1 MSGLAPIDWRR
12 IARRLAGP
20 AVILA
25 AAALAGAPQRIHGI
39 SCGHDFDFHLLS
51 WFETLDSWRRGLIY
65 PHWAI
70 SPNYGAGEPRFVFYP
85 PLTWMLGAALRL
97 IMAWEYVPVVLVF
110 LLLAGTGFATRALAR
125 QILEDGAATLAG
137 CTAIFSGYALFT
149 AYERSAYGELTGGF
163 WIPLLLLFA
172 LRDPPR
178 DSRRDPPRD
187 SGKAEGFFRR
197 ALDGSVLPLTLV
209 VAGAW
214 LSNVPLGVMA
224 SYMLAAVALGAA
236 LLRRS
241 WAPVVRATTGAAL
254 GIGLASFF
262 LVSAAWEQ
270 RWADVAQATSDPG
283 SRIENSWLFARHAN
297 PALQLHDS
305 VLLVASIIATTMLGV
320 ALAGLVVCRLRG
332 RLKTGRPGRGWWIL
346 LACIPAAVLVLLL
359 PISLPVWNL
368 LPKLRLLQ
376 FPWRWLVVLEAPMG
390 ILFAGAMWPAK
401 RWRQVGA
408 GILLAGLF
416 VGATLF
422 ADRVFRQ
429 SCDADDSIP
438 GMLAV
443 YGAGDGFDGTDEY
456 GPPGGDD
463 SLVPTGLPG
472 ACLVSEPTAKLAAPA
487 TAGEGNP
494 DWDADEHRCE
504 ATFAATWPRATWL
517 DAEHFHVA
525 GQTGR
530 AGYLVLRLRNYP
542 AWRATVNVQPAAVYS
557 QREDGLMTI
566 EVPQGAVNL
575 DVRWTTTEDV
585 IAGRWMSGAALLLL
599 CAVGWFE
606 RRHSRR

>member
-1 MSGLAPIDWRR
+1 MSGAGPIDWKRFT
-12 IARRLAGP
+12 RRLAGP
-20 AVILA
+20 GVIVL
-25 AAALAGAPQRIHGI
+25 AAALAAAPQKIHGY

-51 WFETLDSWRRGLIY
+51 WFETLDSWRRGLMY

-97 IMAWEYVPVVLVF
+97 VMAWGYVPIVLVF
-110 LLLAGTGFATRALAR
+110 LILVGTGLATRALAR

-137 CTAIFSGYALFT
+137 CAAIFSGYALFT

-172 LRDPPR
+172 LRDP
-178 DSRRDPPRD
+178 SRDPLRNPD
-187 SGKAEGFFRR
+187 TAEGVFRR
-197 ALDGSVLPLTLV
+197 ALDGSVLPLSLV

-224 SYMLAAVALGAA
+224 SYLLAAVALGAA

-262 LVSAAWEQ
+262 LVPATWEQ

-297 PALQLHDS
+297 PALELHDS
-305 VLLVASIIATTMLGV
+305 VLLMASIIATTMLGV
-320 ALAGLVVCRLRG
+320 AFISLLVCRLRG
-332 RLKTGRPGRGWWIL
+332 RLKAGRGWWIV
-346 LACIPAAVLVLLL
+346 LACIPAVVMVLLL

-390 ILFAGAMWPAK
+390 IFFAGALWPA
-401 RWRQVGA
+401 RIWRQIGV
-408 GILLAGLF
+408 GILCAGLF
-416 VGATLF
+416 LAATLF
-422 ADRVFRQ
+422 ADRVFHQ
-429 SCDADDSIP
+429 SCDADDSIS

-472 ACLVSEPTAKLAAPA
+472 ACLVSEPTATLAAPA

-504 ATFAATWPRATWL
+504 ATFAATWAG
-517 DAEHFHVA
+517 AEHYHVT

-530 AGYLVLRLRNYP
+530 PDYLVLRLRNYP
-542 AWRATVNVQPAAVYS
+542 AWRATVNGQPATAYS

-566 EVPQGAVNL
+566 EVPQGEVNL

-585 IAGRWMSGAALLLL
+585 IAGRWMSGVALLLL
-599 CAVGWFE
+599 CALGWVE
-606 RRHSRR
+606 RKHSRCLE